1 VVAFVLRFGFGLG
14 FRPLLYL
21 VLVLVLGGL
30 ALFGV
35 GFLGEL
41 LAGSREELR
50 VLSRSV
56 ERLAAELE
64 RRRR

>member
-1 VVAFVLRFGFGLG
+1 
-14 FRPLLYL
+14 
-21 VLVLVLGGL
+21 
-30 ALFGV
+30 V